1 MSQPASQTISQILAA
16 TELFA
21 GLSERQLAQTA
32 AICQLVTFQ
41 KGEILFEEN
50 SSSDEMYIIG
60 RGVVDILIDPSIVSE
75 LSNLEAV
82 SIAKLRQGDVFGEM
96 SLVDQGLRS
105 ASARVSSGDCVL
117 IRLPRDPLLALC
129 QTDAQ
134 LGFALMY
141 NLAADL
147 ALKIRNT
154 DLTLRQYQ
162 LKLMYR
168 PRGG

>member
-1 MSQPASQTISQILAA
+1 MPTANDHSLRQILAS

-21 GLSERQLAQTA
+21 GLTDEQLNQTA
-32 AICQLVTFQ
+32 AICDLIVLQR
-41 KGEILFEEN
+41 GDILFEEN

-60 RGVVDILIDPSIVSE
+60 RGIVDILIDPTVF
-75 LSNLEAV
+75 SNQGQLDAV
-82 SIAKLRQGDVFGEM
+82 VIAQLHQGDVLGEM

-105 ASARVSSGDCVL
+105 ATAVTSSEDCTL
-117 IRLPRDPLLALC
+117 IRIPHDPLMALC
-129 QTDAQ
+129 QNDPQ
-134 LGFALMY
+134 LGFTLMH

-162 LKLMYR
+162 LELIYR
-168 PRGG
+168 PSEE